1 MGRMIAK
8 GNPNI
13 DHVTKIEST
22 PVCGV
27 DIRKDTEEPLEAPL
41 LYKEIPAGRTP
52 HEQSGNGTPSR
63 LALTTDAKL
72 LFPKYLDIKS
82 GGTATLSIPAK
93 RNPNSKKG
101 AISDVNENRDSKYVV
116 IYCMILM

>member
-1 MGRMIAK
+1 M
-8 GNPNI
+8 
-13 DHVTKIEST
+13 EST

-27 DIRKDTEEPLEAPL
+27 DIRKDTDEPLDAPL

-52 HEQSGNGTPSR
+52 QEQSGNGTPSK
-63 LALTTDAKL
+63 LALTTEAKL

-101 AISDVNENRDSKYVV
+101 AISDVNENRASKYVV
-116 IYCMILM
+116 IYCIILMEKALQLV